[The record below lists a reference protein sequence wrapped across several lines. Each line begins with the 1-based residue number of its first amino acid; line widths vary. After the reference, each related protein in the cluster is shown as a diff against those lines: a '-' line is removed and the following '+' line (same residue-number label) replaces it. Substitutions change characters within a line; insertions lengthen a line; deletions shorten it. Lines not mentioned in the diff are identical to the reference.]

1 MFKIRRK
8 KLVVK
13 IITRRTEFGFQAAL
27 FSTPR
32 LSDGA
37 YAASDGEENMRDAAV
52 ELKSVTLPMK
62 GIVAKDHVS
71 VTKTA
76 ILLVKIQ
83 QIISMVTRDQM
94 DHQRTTFV
102 SNALNY
108 TKSAFTHY
116 PGSSNRNDEV
126 VIRRFCYITRNDL
139 RENTSNLKGASVQF
153 NVNNLT
159 MSPPAAEKKRVS
171 TARATVCSP
180 RSVITDNT
188 WYPAPLAA
196 HSHVTVG
203 IFPSGRGEKLAPTP
217 TRGT

>member
-1 MFKIRRK
+1 M
-8 KLVVK
+8 VK
-13 IITRRTEFGFQAAL
+13 IIARRTGFGFQAAL
-27 FSTPR
+27 FSTPT

-37 YAASDGEENMRDAAV
+37 YAASDGEKNMRDAAA

-62 GIVAKDHVS
+62 GIVTKGRVS

-76 ILLVKIQ
+76 ILLLKTQ
-83 QIISMVTRDQM
+83 QTISVITRDQM
-94 DHQRTTFV
+94 DRQTTTFV

-126 VIRRFCYITRNDL
+126 VIRHFCYMTRNDL
-139 RENTSNLKGASVQF
+139 RENASSLKGASVQF

-159 MSPPAAEKKRVS
+159 MSPPAAEKRRVS
-171 TARATVCSP
+171 TATNAACYP
-180 RSVITDNT
+180 RSAIADNT
-188 WYPAPLAA
+188 WFSAPLAA
-196 HSHVTVG
+196 HSHVAVG
-203 IFPSGRGEKLAPTP
+203 IFPFGRGEKLAPTP

>member
-13 IITRRTEFGFQAAL
+13 TLARHTGFGFQAAL
-27 FSTPR
+27 FSTPT

-37 YAASDGEENMRDAAV
+37 YAASGGEKNMRDTAA

-62 GIVAKDHVS
+62 GIVVKGRVS

-76 ILLVKIQ
+76 ILLLKTQ
-83 QIISMVTRDQM
+83 QTISVVTRDQM
-94 DHQRTTFV
+94 DHQKTAFI

-116 PGSSNRNDEV
+116 LGSSNRNDEV
-126 VIRRFCYITRNDL
+126 VIRLFCYITRNDL
-139 RENTSNLKGASVQF
+139 RENASNLKGASVQF

-159 MSPPAAEKKRVS
+159 MSPSAAEKRRVS
-171 TARATVCSP
+171 TATATACSP
-180 RSVITDNT
+180 WSAIADNT
-188 WYPAPLAA
+188 RYPAPLAA
-196 HSHVTVG
+196 HSHIAVG
-203 IFPSGRGEKLAPTP
+203 IFPSGRGKKLAPTP